1 MLNTNRTY
9 PDWKDRVQRAP
20 ATPEYDFRWMIQSLY
35 RFRLSIIALMVIFG
49 GLASVYVLQ
58 REPTYTASA
67 LLQLTNLR
75 LNFNRE
81 DAFFAETQTDPNFLE
96 TQIQLLRSARVAL
109 SVVDN
114 LKLADR
120 EAPDAGF
127 SPADMLRD
135 LLRNLRPGAA
145 DEQSVVPGVSD
156 ARFNA
161 LKMVQRG
168 FKADRIGLS
177 NVVQIEFTSDDPVEA
192 ARILNE
198 YANAYI
204 MDQNAARVEAAQSA
218 SSWLRERLRDVGPKT
233 RVIAP
238 ALPPTD
244 KSNPSGRLIVIF
256 SAFLGAGAGMMLA
269 LLRAY
274 FDKRIRSPLQAA
286 AATLAECLGVTPLVK
301 VAKTRNAPD
310 MLDHQARRFSI
321 ASQLLSYA
329 VTHPKSVFGRTITN
343 LRVASDECFD
353 GKGLQ
358 VIGITSTFD
367 REGKTTIAANLAL
380 NMATAG
386 RRVLLV
392 DANPSAGSLS
402 QILGLDGQPGLTDCL
417 GGKSDQVAGFVWH
430 HGDTNTAVLPFGSN
444 ARVANALIW
453 TDAMGHL
460 IETLRPFYDSII
472 FDLSPLAAIGDVRAS
487 SRYVDGFVLVL
498 RAEEVT
504 SDQVTAA
511 LGIAGGVY
519 DRLLGSIINGVKM
532 SGSRWMAPPDLA
544 LIRRLHKSNRIR

>member
-20 ATPEYDFRWMIQSLY
+20 AAPEYDFRWMIQSLF
-35 RFRLSIIALMVIFG
+35 RFRLSILMLMAAFG
-49 GLASVYVLQ
+49 TLATIYVVQ
-58 REPTYTASA
+58 REPSYTATA

-120 EAPDAGF
+120 EVAP
-127 SPADMLRD
+127 PAFNLSDFMRD
-135 LLRNLRPGAA
+135 LARYLRPGAA
-145 DEQSVVPGVSD
+145 DEQSVVQGVSD
-156 ARFNA
+156 ARYNA
-161 LKMVQRG
+161 LKMLQRG

-177 NVVQIEFTSDDPVEA
+177 NVVQIEFTADDPAEA

-238 ALPPTD
+238 ALPPSD
-244 KSNPSGRLIVIF
+244 KSNPSGRLIIF
-256 SAFLGAGAGMMLA
+256 FAAFLGAGAGMMLA

-274 FDKRIRSPLQAA
+274 FDKRIRTPLQAI
-286 AATLAECLGVTPLVK
+286 AATQAECIGVTPLVK
-301 VAKTRNAPD
+301 VAKTRNTANA
-310 MLDHQARRFSI
+310 LNHKEKRFSI
-321 ASQLLSYA
+321 ASELLTYA
-329 VTHPKSVFGRTITN
+329 LTHPKSVFGRTITN

-358 VIGITSTFD
+358 LIGVTSTFD

-380 NMATAG
+380 NMAAAG

-392 DANPSAGSLS
+392 DANPSSEGLS
-402 QILGLDGQPGLTDCL
+402 RTLGLDGEPGLADCL
-417 GGKSDQVAGFVWH
+417 SGKVDQAPGYIWH
-430 HGDTNTAVLPFGSN
+430 HAGTKMAVLPFGAS
-444 ARVANALIW
+444 AGVADALIW
-453 TDAMGHL
+453 TDSMGGL
-460 IETLRPFYDSII
+460 LDSLRPFYDSII
-472 FDLSPLAAIGDVRAS
+472 FDLAPLAAIGDVRAS
-487 SRYVDGFVLVL
+487 SRYIDGFVLVL
-498 RAEEVT
+498 RSEEVT
-504 SDQVTAA
+504 SEQVTAA
-511 LGIAGGVY
+511 LSVAGGVY
-519 DRLLGSIINGVKM
+519 DRFLGSVINGVKM
-532 SGSRWMAPPDLA
+532 SGSRWMAPPDIA
-544 LIRRLHKSNRIR
+544 LIRRLHKSNRKH